1 MIKSMTGY
9 GKASFSKEQRDY
21 QIEIKSVNHRYLDI
35 SVKLPKILSYVEE
48 PIKKEISSKVKRGKI
63 DVFVTFDNN
72 SAEGRQIEINEELAQ
87 IYIDCLLYTSVK
99 KVVDNYFVGTNYVSL
114 QTNRT
119 EFIQYHSEK
128 DGIFLLKKSNKFY
141 FLTKPQS
148 YDGTS

>member
-87 IYIDCLLYTSVK
+87 IYI
-99 KVVDNYFVGTNYVSL
+99 G
-114 QTNRT
+114 
-119 EFIQYHSEK
+119 E
-128 DGIFLLKKSNKFY
+128 LKN
-141 FLTKPQS
+141 
-148 YDGTS
+148 